1 MTEKGGKKTK
11 MVKRKPDEE
20 VPLYKKNQLKTI
32 VDLAKGHKVIG
43 IACWTNIPS
52 AQMQQMRQAMGHD
65 IQLRIVK
72 NSILLL
78 GLREVMGQIK
88 GMEDL
93 LKNVDGQSAL
103 VATNLNPFKLFRKLE
118 STKTKSPA
126 RGGEIAPEDVIV
138 TEGETDFKPGP
149 IVGELQK
156 AGIPAG
162 IDGGKVIIK
171 NTKTLVKAG
180 QTIPKVLAP
189 MLGRLGILPLT
200 VGLNLKAVLEEGIV
214 YRRDVLAFDDA
225 MLMGQIHSSASGAFN
240 LAMFVAYPTK
250 LTIKPLI
257 VKAYG
262 QAMGITMKAAIVN
275 KKSVGPLFGKA
286 MAQATYLK
294 SLVAVKT
301 DAGKPKDAISGEV
314 MADKKPGK
322 KPDKKPEKES
332 DAAAGL
338 GNLFGG

>member
-1 MTEKGGKKTK
+1 MAEKKGGKKER
-11 MVKRKPDEE
+11 MVKRKPDDK
-20 VPLYKKNQLKTI
+20 VPTYKRNQLRTI
-32 VDLAKGHKVIG
+32 VDMAKGSKVIG

-72 NSILLL
+72 NNILLL
-78 GLREVMGQIK
+78 GLREALGHVKVI
-88 GMEDL
+88 EDL
-93 LKNVDGQSAL
+93 LKNIDGQSAL

-118 STKTKSPA
+118 ATKSKSPA
-126 RGGEIAPEDVIV
+126 KGGETAPEDVV
-138 TEGETDFKPGP
+138 VSEGETDFKPGP

-162 IDGGKVIIK
+162 IDGGKVVIK

-180 QTIPKVLAP
+180 QMIPKTLAP
-189 MLGRLGILPLT
+189 MLGRLGIMPLT
-200 VGLNLKAVLEEGIV
+200 VGLDLKAVLEEGIV
-214 YRRDVLAFDDA
+214 YKRDVLAVDDV
-225 MLMGQIHSSASGAFN
+225 MIMGQIQSSASGAFN

-257 VKAYG
+257 VKAHG
-262 QAMGITMKAAIVN
+262 QAMGVTMKAAIVN
-275 KKSVGPLFGKA
+275 KESVGPLFGKA
-286 MAQATYLK
+286 MAQANYIK
-294 SLVAVKT
+294 SLVEAKAN
-301 DAGKPKDAISGEV
+301 AGKPKDAISGEII
-314 MADKKPGK
+314 ADK
-322 KPDKKPEKES
+322 KPDKKPEKET